1 MLSVSVK
8 VLHDGSSLKM
18 KRCPGHGFLVLLA
31 LFDGGSYGH
40 RPNVGNLELGLPR
53 MWSDNQSR
61 LGLNFEGDRLMKT
74 GTLMTS
80 IIPSEVLLHTRRDS
94 TRLSASCRP

>member
-1 MLSVSVK
+1 MLSVSFK

-18 KRCPGHGFLVLLA
+18 ERWPEHGFPVLLA

-40 RPNVGNLELGLPR
+40 WPNVGNLELGFPR
-53 MWSDNQSR
+53 IWSDNQSR

-74 GTLMTS
+74 GRLMTS
-80 IIPSEVLLHTRRDS
+80 IIPSEILLHTRGDS